1 MFALLFTWTNISNLL
16 YFCTLFKSKIIK
28 YSASDWNIQINKFIL
43 LCLRTI
49 IIKKKT
55 AKPIFTWMTTLSLTR
70 YWLCENWTN
79 VILFLKQRQLSV
91 CTLNLGPRDSTNL
104 TKYKLINLILLRPIM
119 QTSANKKWLQKKMR
133 RKTLHYITME
143 AFYKI
148 VNTNSLR

>member
-1 MFALLFTWTNISNLL
+1 MFALLFTWTNIFNLL
-16 YFCTLFKSKIIK
+16 YFSTLFKSKIIK
-28 YSASDWNIQINKFIL
+28 HNKIFSIRLKYSNL

-70 YWLCENWTN
+70 YWLCENCTN

-91 CTLNLGPRDSTNL
+91 CTLNLGPRDSKNL

-133 RKTLHYITME
+133 RKTLQYITME

-148 VNTNSLR
+148 VNTNSLK

>member
-1 MFALLFTWTNISNLL
+1 MLKNYN
-16 YFCTLFKSKIIK
+16 Y
-28 YSASDWNIQINKFIL
+28 
-43 LCLRTI
+43 
-49 IIKKKT
+49 KKKT

-91 CTLNLGPRDSTNL
+91 CTLNLGPRDSKNL

-143 AFYKI
+143 AFYKFLQVLLI
-148 VNTNSLR
+148 LLNSINFITMDEIKMSELSLNKFRCKSVIS